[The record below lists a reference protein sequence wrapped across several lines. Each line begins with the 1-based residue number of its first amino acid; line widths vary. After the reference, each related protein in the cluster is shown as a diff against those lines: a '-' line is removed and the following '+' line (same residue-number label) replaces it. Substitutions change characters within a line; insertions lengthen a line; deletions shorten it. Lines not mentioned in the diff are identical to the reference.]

1 MVAMIS
7 VLTADDLLEYGE
19 TFIGSLSRFTEETP
33 VASILKS
40 SYKGKPA
47 YIFGLTVR
55 NS

>member
-1 MVAMIS
+1 MIS